1 MAALFAAGAC
11 RARPYIARM
20 RGGNARGRSGERA
33 AGRALRL
40 RWLWRTVS
48 LPALSGALA
57 LAAVSP
63 VAAQAWPAKPVRIV
77 AASSPGSGVDLVA
90 RVIAQKLAEQLGQA
104 FVVDNR
110 AGAGGN
116 LGAEVA
122 ARSAP
127 DGYTLFMGTPA
138 HAINAALYRKL
149 GYDLLR
155 DFAPVSLATTGH
167 YVLVVNPSVPAR
179 SVREL
184 LALAKARPGRLTY
197 ASAGAGNATHLAG
210 ELLRSMTGVDL
221 LHVPYKGSGPAL
233 SDVIAGHADL
243 MFANLTAAMP
253 YIKSSRLRALG
264 VSGGARAESARELPT
279 LAEAGVPG
287 YSVSAWYGV
296 LVPAGTAAEVVGRL
310 NSELARALRAPDTRA
325 RLAADGADPVP
336 GTPAEFGRLIQAE
349 IATWAKV
356 IAQAGIRPE

>member
-1 MAALFAAGAC
+1 MAVPDPAGA
-11 RARPYIARM
+11 ARSRFERPGPVSRPATL
-20 RGGNARGRSGERA
+20 RSLSV
-33 AGRALRL
+33 ALSL
-40 RWLWRTVS
+40 SLSLS
-48 LPALSGALA
+48 LPA
-57 LAAVSP
+57 P
-63 VAAQAWPAKPVRIV
+63 VAAQAWPARPVRIV

-90 RVIAQKLAEQLGQA
+90 RVLAQKLSDQLGQP

-167 YVLVVNPSVPAR
+167 YVLVVNPSVPAK

-210 ELLRSMTGVDL
+210 ELLRSMTGIDM

-243 MFANLTAAMP
+243 MFANLTAALP
-253 YIKSSRLRALG
+253 HIKSARLRALG
-264 VSGGARAESARELPT
+264 VSGSARAESARDLPT
-279 LAEAGVPG
+279 IAEAGVPG
-287 YSVSAWYGV
+287 YTVNAWYGV
-296 LVPAGTAAEVVGRL
+296 LVPAGTPSDIIGRL
-310 NSELARALRAPDTRA
+310 NGELARALRAPDTRT
-325 RLAADGADPVP
+325 RLAADGADPAP
-336 GTPAEFGRLIQAE
+336 GTPAEFGRLIQSE
-349 IATWAKV
+349 VATWTKV